1 MKLKARKS
9 AIIFDKY
16 NISTILLLAFAI
28 MLIIAIWI
36 WYGYKNQ
43 QLEEQTYMN
52 CANTHKRNKNPVH
65 APDAARALSHINFA
79 AKNVNFYETGLR
91 TGRSQRYDFCL
102 RPKRKVSNRG
112 SNIFDI

>member
-28 MLIIAIWI
+28 MFIIAIWI

-43 QLEEQTYMN
+43 QLEEQIYML
-52 CANTHKRNKNPVH
+52 K
-65 APDAARALSHINFA
+65 
-79 AKNVNFYETGLR
+79 
-91 TGRSQRYDFCL
+91 
-102 RPKRKVSNRG
+102 
-112 SNIFDI
+112 